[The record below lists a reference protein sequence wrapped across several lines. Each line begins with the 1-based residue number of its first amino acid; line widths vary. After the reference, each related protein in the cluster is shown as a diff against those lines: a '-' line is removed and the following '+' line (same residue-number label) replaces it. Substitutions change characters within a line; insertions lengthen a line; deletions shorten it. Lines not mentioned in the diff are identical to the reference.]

1 MVVNQLILHP
11 FKKVIKSQPSNW
23 TFFENICRLE
33 ILLWD
38 SMGISEEIEDATISA
53 VETKI
58 SRLKRRSKNLR
69 DQIEYSSLLSREE

>member
-1 MVVNQLILHP
+1 
-11 FKKVIKSQPSNW
+11 
-23 TFFENICRLE
+23 
-33 ILLWD
+33 
-38 SMGISEEIEDATISA
+38 MGISEEIEDATISA